1 MPRKRK
7 KGVVGRPTRLTIDV
21 AIRLGHSLGRG
32 QSVVKAARFA
42 GVGKTAVYR
51 WLHAGEAG
59 DPRYRELVEAR
70 KPVRTEWDDYFG
82 SINFAS
88 IMEGP
93 FVRSGTITSRPL
105 WEKLFGGST
114 E

>member
-7 KGVVGRPTRLTIDV
+7 RGVVGRPTRLTLDV

-51 WLHAGEAG
+51 WLHAGKAG

-70 KPVRTEWDDYFG
+70 KPAKWDDLFPSPLG
-82 SINFAS
+82 S
-88 IMEGP
+88 
-93 FVRSGTITSRPL
+93 SGTISSRPL
-105 WEKLFGGST
+105 WEKLFGSNT